1 LTPSFWYFQVQK
13 MHLADVLD
21 TDRIALNL
29 SVSSKKSLLEKA
41 AELLG
46 SAGLG
51 ADARE
56 IFESLCQR
64 ERLGSTGLGHGV
76 AIPHGR
82 VGGQSDVVAALIRLR
97 TPIDFDAPDQE
108 KVDLFF
114 VLAVPDQC
122 SDVYLRLLADI
133 AERLGQADQRALLRQ
148 VEQADDLIR
157 LLSTEPGASAT
168 T

>member
-1 LTPSFWYFQVQK
+1 ML
-13 MHLADVLD
+13 LADVID
-21 TDRIALNL
+21 ADRIALDL

-41 AELLG
+41 SRLLA
-46 SAGLG
+46 SAPDG

-82 VGGQSDVVAALIRLR
+82 VSGQGDVTAALLRLH
-97 TPIDFDAPDQE
+97 TPIEFDAPDQE

-114 VLAVPDQC
+114 AMAVPDRG
-122 SDVYLRLLADI
+122 SDVYLRLLADM
-133 AERLGQADQRALLRQ
+133 AERLGNAEQRELIRESKSPEALLRLFSGDPDSSP
-148 VEQADDLIR
+148 E
-157 LLSTEPGASAT
+157 T
-168 T
+168 

>member
-1 LTPSFWYFQVQK
+1 
-13 MHLADVLD
+13 MHLSDVLSA
-21 TDRIALNL
+21 DRIAVDL

-41 AELLG
+41 SELLS
-46 SAGLG
+46 SAPDS

-82 VGGQSDVVAALIRLR
+82 VSGQNGVAAALIRLR
-97 TPIDFDAPDQE
+97 TPIDFDAPDQD

-114 VLAVPDQC
+114 ALSVPDQC
-122 SDVYLRLLADI
+122 SDVYLRLLADV
-133 AERLGQADQRALLRQ
+133 AERLGDAGQRDRIRKAGSADELVRLFA
-148 VEQADDLIR
+148 ADP
-157 LLSTEPGASAT
+157 EEAAN
-168 T
+168 